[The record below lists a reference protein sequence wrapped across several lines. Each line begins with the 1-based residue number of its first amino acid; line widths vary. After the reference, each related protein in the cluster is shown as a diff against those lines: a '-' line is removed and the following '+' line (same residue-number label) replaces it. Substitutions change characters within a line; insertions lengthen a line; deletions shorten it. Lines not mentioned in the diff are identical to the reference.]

1 MQQIFIDNND
11 IVDDKIT
18 VTGDDA
24 NHLIN
29 AVRIKAGEQI
39 RVSTSSEE
47 SYLCEVDTTSE
58 GVLVLK
64 VIDTL
69 LSTELSSR
77 ITLYQAIPKGDRM
90 ETILEK
96 CTELGA
102 YRIVPIE
109 MERCVV
115 KLDDKKKA
123 KRLERYERIA
133 ESAAQQSKRSCI
145 PCVVPFMTLDEAIK
159 ESESADILRIVPY
172 ENKNGMTDTVNV
184 LNEVKNYK
192 EIAVFIGPEGGF
204 APKEIEAL
212 QVGENT
218 KLISLG
224 KRILRT
230 DTAAITMVAA
240 LMIELEKTEI
250 K

>member
-1 MQQIFIDNND
+1 MQQIFINNSQ
-11 IVDDKIT
+11 INNNIIHVE
-18 VTGDDA
+18 GDDA
-24 NHLIN
+24 KHLIN
-29 AVRIKAGEQI
+29 AVRIKSGEQV

-47 SYLCEVDTTSE
+47 SYLCEVDATSD
-58 GVLVLK
+58 GVLTLK
-64 VIDTL
+64 IIDEL
-69 LSTELSSR
+69 LSTELSSK

-102 YRIVPIE
+102 YRIVPVE

-123 KRLERYERIA
+123 KRLERYERIV

-145 PCVVPFMTLDEAIK
+145 PELGPFMTLDEAVK

-172 ENKNGMTDTVNV
+172 ENKNGMVDTVNV

-192 EIAVFIGPEGGF
+192 DIAVFIGPEGGF
-204 APKEIEAL
+204 APREIEAL
-212 QVGENT
+212 QAGENT
-218 KLISLG
+218 RIISLG

-230 DTAAITMVAA
+230 DTAAITSIAMVM
-240 LMIELEKTEI
+240 LEIEKN
-250 K
+250 

>member
-11 IVDDKIT
+11 IVDDTIT

-29 AVRIKAGEQI
+29 AVRIKSGEQI

-64 VIDTL
+64 VTDTL

-102 YRIVPIE
+102 YRIVPVE

-145 PCVVPFMTLDEAIK
+145 PCVGPFMTLDEAIK
-159 ESESADILRIVPY
+159 ESESADILRVVPY

-204 APKEIEAL
+204 APHEIEAL

-240 LMIELEKTEI
+240 LMIELEK
-250 K
+250 KGL

>member
-11 IVDDKIT
+11 IVDDTIT

-29 AVRIKAGEQI
+29 AVRIKSGEQI

-64 VIDTL
+64 VTDTL

-102 YRIVPIE
+102 YRIVPVE

-145 PCVVPFMTLDEAIK
+145 PSVGPFMTLDEAIK

-204 APKEIEAL
+204 APHEIEAL

-240 LMIELEKTEI
+240 LMIELEK
-250 K
+250 KGL

>member
-69 LSTELSSR
+69 LSTELSSK

-102 YRIVPIE
+102 YRIVPVE

-145 PCVVPFMTLDEAIK
+145 PCVGSFMTLDEAIK

-172 ENKNGMTDTVNV
+172 ENKNGMNDTVNV

-204 APKEIEAL
+204 APHEIEAL
-212 QVGENT
+212 QAGENT

-240 LMIELEKTEI
+240 LMLELEQNEL
-250 K
+250 